1 LREKARD
8 PPIKESVFSLGFG
21 CVNRLCVIST
31 APKCRVGFIRVNII
45 RSKSSSTSGGSLV
58 RLSLLTRSSAGSS
71 ESPSGSL
78 SESPSG
84 SLSESLSAGS
94 SASLSGGPS
103 MSPSATM
110 LAPVLI
116 S

>member
-1 LREKARD
+1 MREKARD

-58 RLSLLTRSSAGSS
+58 RLSLSTSSSAGSS
-71 ESPSGSL
+71 ESPFRKFVRK
-78 SESPSG
+78 PF
-84 SLSESLSAGS
+84 
-94 SASLSGGPS
+94 
-103 MSPSATM
+103 
-110 LAPVLI
+110 
-116 S
+116 